1 MGWGSDL
8 IPLHCVP
15 HGNLPVSIPR
25 KKNCDAFLKTKPEVS
40 WFHGFIAYICSWL
53 IWAARCQQGS
63 WFHGFVV
70 YLSMHSLDREM
81 STGSLVSWFHSFM
94 QSISGCGE
102 YSDIQIYLNIFRYE
116 YLFVLYS
123 YHFFDT
129 NIFGYFFVLF
139 FSIRIYSNI
148 RSYQNFIFVT
158 LCSSYYQYL
167 LVIIIIF

>member
-1 MGWGSDL
+1 M
-8 IPLHCVP
+8 
-15 HGNLPVSIPR
+15 
-25 KKNCDAFLKTKPEVS
+25 AFFWKTKPEVS

-81 STGSLVSWFHSFM
+81 STGSLISWFHSFM

-102 YSDIQIYLNIFRYE
+102 YSDIRIYSNIFRYE
-116 YLFVLYS
+116 YSFVSYSYHFFDANIFRYSFVLFFFKRIYLDIRS

-129 NIFGYFFVLF
+129 NIFRYSFVSLF
-139 FSIRIYSNI
+139 DSNI
-148 RSYQNFIFVT
+148 FERKI
-158 LCSSYYQYL
+158 
-167 LVIIIIF
+167 